1 MSDPHTHPASEPD
14 PGAVRRR
21 DQGLRR
27 TSNATR
33 WSFAAAAAGTAALGL
48 TYLNLIPGS
57 SGTPAAPTQ
66 APATAGQAASGW
78 SCTTTTAPAPA
89 PAAARQVDE
98 EGRAA
103 GGNDDRAAASAPAPQ
118 TTTTCVSQSGSQGL
132 TPPGQPP
139 AATQQAPQTRTGAS

>member
-1 MSDPHTHPASEPD
+1 MSDPHSHPASEPD

-21 DQGLRR
+21 DEGLRR

-57 SGTPAAPTQ
+57 SGTPAA
-66 APATAGQAASGW
+66 APAPAAAGQAASGW
-78 SCTTTTAPAPA
+78 SCTTTTNATPT
-89 PAAARQVDE
+89 PAAARQVGE
-98 EGRAA
+98 EGRSA
-103 GGNDDRAAASAPAPQ
+103 GESDDRATVPAPAPR
-118 TTTTCVSQSGSQGL
+118 TTTTCVSRSGSQGF

>member
-33 WSFAAAAAGTAALGL
+33 WSFAAAAVGTAALGV
-48 TYLNLIPGS
+48 TYLNLIPGN
-57 SGTPAAPTQ
+57 SGTPAA
-66 APATAGQAASGW
+66 APAPVTAGQAVNGW
-78 SCTTTTAPAPA
+78 TCTTTTAPASA
-89 PAAARQVDE
+89 PAAARQADAE
-98 EGRAA
+98 RRSA
-103 GGNDDRAAASAPAPQ
+103 GESDDRAAAPAPVPQ
-118 TTTTCVSQSGSQGL
+118 TTTTCVARSGGQGL